1 MQTVGKIKE
10 DCAFLGTIGTERKKD
25 IWSIDLT
32 LNNSSV
38 HFKID
43 TRADITVIPK
53 SVYKK
58 LKPTPALVQSSKTLF
73 GAAHTTLPILGCFMG
88 IIKRGE
94 ESLSQEMFVVTG
106 AWLALLG
113 CPAIVG
119 LRIVQKVNAVEAEE
133 VKEKFPNLFKGLG
146 KLDDPDYLIK
156 LKPDTKPHAISTP
169 WRVPVPL
176 LSKVNEELSRMEQM
190 QLISKVDE
198 PAEWFQKLMAKFEY
212 T

>member
-1 MQTVGKIKE
+1 MGNQRAIFDKIAWLKLRF
-10 DCAFLGTIGTERKKD
+10 DSSARRKVTGHLFASLCKLSAKSKKIVPFLGQSGLRGKKD

-94 ESLSQEMFVVTG
+94 ESL
-106 AWLALLG
+106 
-113 CPAIVG
+113 
-119 LRIVQKVNAVEAEE
+119 
-133 VKEKFPNLFKGLG
+133 
-146 KLDDPDYLIK
+146 
-156 LKPDTKPHAISTP
+156 
-169 WRVPVPL
+169 
-176 LSKVNEELSRMEQM
+176 
-190 QLISKVDE
+190 
-198 PAEWFQKLMAKFEY
+198 
-212 T
+212 